1 MKKKPSTAQ
10 RIYAMI
16 DSGYNNK
23 AIIAI
28 IKCKPQAVYNAR
40 YHLNKGRGLGS
51 IGPAA
56 PLANLDVPPK
66 RKYTR
71 KVKAGTGIVDT
82 RLMYNPAQ
90 NAYQFEPS
98 SPMHITMAEPTLWER
113 IKGWFRG

>member
-51 IGPAA
+51 IGSAA
-56 PLANLDVPPK
+56 PPK

-98 SPMHITMAEPTLWER
+98 SPMPITMAEPTLWER